1 MTGEQFDVLAKLLR
15 SRDPAKMAAR
25 LVLVDGVTRKAA
37 AEATGVSGPAITQ
50 AVKRYK
56 EAHALV
62 QSAYSSSKKVQNS
75 A

>member
-1 MTGEQFDVLAKLLR
+1 MTPKQFDAVAKLLR

-25 LVLVDGVTRKAA
+25 LVLVDGLTRKDAI
-37 AEATGVSGPAITQ
+37 ELSGVSGPAITQ

-56 EAHALV
+56 EAHALI
-62 QSAYSSSKKVQNS
+62 QSAYVKVKNSSNG